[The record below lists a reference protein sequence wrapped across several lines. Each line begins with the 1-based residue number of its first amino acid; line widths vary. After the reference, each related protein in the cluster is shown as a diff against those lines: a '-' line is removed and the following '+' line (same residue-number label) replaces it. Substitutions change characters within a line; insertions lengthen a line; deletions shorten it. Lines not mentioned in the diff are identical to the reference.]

1 MLSFVIPSYN
11 SAEYLHPAIDSCLQQ
26 TIDCEIV
33 VVDDHS
39 TDSTSEYIAWAK
51 RQEWASKVKFI
62 RNEKNLGRSASRNIG
77 NAAATGDIICVLDAD
92 DICIPTRAELTLA
105 KFKAGADVVHGAAH
119 MMDPVGR
126 DLGLM
131 PTDVFNL
138 QRAIESKTAGVVHS
152 TLAYRRE
159 IALKNPY
166 QGGDVA
172 RLGVDDFCLVM
183 SLASQGLKFDYI
195 PTPISAYRTNP
206 HGITS
211 TRNQEDVEA
220 FKKGYIESLEAMEV
234 AS

>member
-1 MLSFVIPSYN
+1 MKISFVIPTFN
-11 SAEYLHPAIDSCLQQ
+11 NEEYLHPAIDSCLQQ

-33 VVDDHS
+33 VVDDCS
-39 TDSTSEYIAWAK
+39 TDSTSDYIAWAK
-51 RQEWASKVKFI
+51 KQEWADRVKFI

-138 QRAIESKTAGVVHS
+138 RTAIENKTAGVVHS
-152 TLAYRRE
+152 TLAYRRD

-166 QGGDVA
+166 LSGDAA

-183 SLASQGLKFDYI
+183 SLAAQGLKFDYI

-211 TRNQEDVEA
+211 TRKPDEVES
-220 FKKGYIESLEAMEV
+220 FKNGFVETLGVPA
-234 AS
+234 